1 MDFQDLKMI
10 YPSAKLQSTDQLTDN
25 QLLAVPVTEGFGIL
39 HKSTLAPKELLLL
52 QLLST
57 KKGLPQLA
65 EKHLWYRILFQG
77 EPYDKEGL
85 VRVIQL
91 RLRNTK
97 GFLQADWLAE
107 IKDSLPQL
115 LDIFFE
121 EMDVYI
127 IEKHGEQ
134 NYRSEELFGL
144 FQALD
149 TDFDLYSQVYVG
161 SFLPTD
167 GQLSRNFQL
176 ERHIFLKELDRPRNR
191 KNHTLASALT
201 GALLA
206 DQLRDNQL
214 LRALYRQWFN
224 EDINTILESLWDHQG
239 NVSSAA
245 KELFLHR
252 NTVLYRIEKFQDQ
265 TQLDL
270 KKMDD
275 LMLCHLLI
283 TTFS

>member
-10 YPSAKLQSTDQLTDN
+10 YPSAELQVTDQLADN
-25 QLLAVPVTEGFGIL
+25 QLLAVPVTEGFGVL

-52 QLLST
+52 QLLSE
-57 KKGLPQLA
+57 KKAVPQLA

-91 RLRNTK
+91 RLRHAQ
-97 GFLQADWLAE
+97 GFLEADWLAE

-115 LDIFFE
+115 LDVFFDDA
-121 EMDVYI
+121 DVFI
-127 IEKHGEQ
+127 IESRGEH
-134 NYRSEELFGL
+134 NYPSEELFGL

-149 TDFDLYSQVYVG
+149 TDFDSYSQTYVG
-161 SFLPTD
+161 CFLPID
-167 GQLSRNFQL
+167 SHLSENFQI
-176 ERHIFLKELDRPRNR
+176 ERRLFLKELDRPRNR
-191 KNHTLASALT
+191 KDHTLASALT

-206 DQLRDNQL
+206 EQLWDNQL
-214 LRALYRQWFN
+214 LRALYHQWFN
-224 EDINTILESLWDHQG
+224 EDINTILESLWNHQG